1 MTDCMPAAGKSTRD
15 PFNWPAQN
23 RKDLMS
29 LSTLDPSRDIVHTR
43 TGPFRDRLRDSSSN
57 MATHDIFGKKSSE

>member
-1 MTDCMPAAGKSTRD
+1 MTETMPAAGKSTRD

-29 LSTLDPSRDIVHTR
+29 LSTMDAAKDIVHTR
-43 TGPFRDRLRDSSSN
+43 TNAFRPKNRQ
-57 MATHDIFGKKSSE
+57 

>member
-1 MTDCMPAAGKSTRD
+1 MTETMPAAGKSTRD

-29 LSTLDPSRDIVHTR
+29 LSTMDATKDIVHTR
-43 TGPFRDRLRDSSSN
+43 TNAFRPKNRQESHNLNSRDI
-57 MATHDIFGKKSSE
+57 DGK